1 MQFTFSSIEGAY
13 QRDLLAQPEALRDT
27 VKGLFEPGAGAQLK
41 ELLARR
47 RYTKAVLT
55 GMGSSYHVLY
65 PACFEMNRHGIRTLM
80 VETSELV
87 YSIPEVLDEETLLVV
102 VSQSGRSVE
111 VVKLLERANLPAV
124 VAVTN
129 TADSP
134 LARGAAATV
143 LTRAGE
149 EFSVSCKTYVA
160 AVVAMQWLS
169 DVVCGKDLAQSRARL
184 EQAAPAAASYLA
196 GWQEHVR
203 ALAARLEGVRDVF
216 LAGRGAS
223 LATAGTGGL
232 ILKESTHLHAEGMS
246 SPGFRHGPME
256 MLSPSVFLMVF
267 EGDGAAAALNRR
279 LADDVARAGGNVAL
293 AAPSAEPGPFRLPEV
308 AVEVRP
314 VVEIL
319 AVQMLSLALGLVAG
333 REPGRFELA
342 SKVTTIE

>member
-1 MQFTFSSIEGAY
+1 MESKFSVIEGAY
-13 QRDLLAQPEALRDT
+13 QRDLLAQPEALRKT
-27 VKGLFEPGAGAQLK
+27 VEGLFEPSPRAALDK
-41 ELLARR
+41 LLARR
-47 RYTKAVLT
+47 RFTRAVLT

-65 PACFEMNRHGIRTLM
+65 PACFELNRRGIRTLM

-87 YSIPEVLDEETLLVV
+87 YSMPEVLDEETLVVV
-102 VSQSGRSVE
+102 VSQSGRSAE
-111 VVKLLERANLPAV
+111 VVKLLERPNLPPLI
-124 VAVTN
+124 AVTN
-129 TADSP
+129 TPDSP
-134 LARGAAATV
+134 LARGAAAVV

-160 AVVAMQWLS
+160 AVVAMQWLT
-169 DVVCGKDLAQSRARL
+169 DVVLGKDPAASRARL
-184 EQAAPAAASYLA
+184 EQAAPASAAYLA
-196 GWQEHVR
+196 GWQDHVT
-203 ALAARLEGVRDVF
+203 ALAARLTGVRDVF

-232 ILKESTHLHAEGMS
+232 ILKESTHIHAEGMS

-256 MLSPSVFLMVF
+256 MLSPAVFLMVF
-267 EGDGAAAALNRR
+267 EGGPETAALNRR
-279 LADDVARAGGNVAL
+279 LVDDVVRAGGGAAL
-293 AAPSAEPGPFRLPEV
+293 AGPDAEGPFRLPAV
-308 AVEVRP
+308 AAEVRP